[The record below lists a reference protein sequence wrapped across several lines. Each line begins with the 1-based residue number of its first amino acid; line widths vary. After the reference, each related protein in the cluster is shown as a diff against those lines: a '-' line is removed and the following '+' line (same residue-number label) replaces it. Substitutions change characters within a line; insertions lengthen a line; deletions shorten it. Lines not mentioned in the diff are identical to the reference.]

1 MNKQIKTDYMIK
13 GMIEDF
19 RKKPN
24 HKLLDQI
31 IGLKFK
37 HIRLKKDITA
47 EAVVQDNKIYFYS
60 GVNRNACVELNKKIG
75 ELEAKSLTLSNTLG
89 ILPPPIK
96 IYINSGGGTIVSG
109 IASMD
114 TMIRCKVPIETYV
127 DGFSASAATFLTVVG
142 EKRYMSRNSYML
154 VHQLSSTFWGTYS
167 NFEDEKKNLD
177 LMMKTIKDIYKKYT
191 KLPMK
196 KLDKIL
202 KHDLM
207 WDAKTCLEYGLI
219 DEIL

>member
-1 MNKQIKTDYMIK
+1 MNTHWGVKKEKTP
-13 GMIEDF
+13 
-19 RKKPN
+19 RKASN
-24 HKLLDQI
+24 TANE
-31 IGLKFK
+31 K
-37 HIRLKKDITA
+37 HIS
-47 EAVVQDNKIYFYS
+47 VQDNKIYFYS

-75 ELEAKSLTLSNTLG
+75 ELESKSLTLSKTLG

-96 IYINSGGGTIVSG
+96 IFINSGGGTIVSG

-114 TMIRCKVPIETYV
+114 TMLRCQVPIETYV

-154 VHQLSSTFWGTYS
+154 IHQLSSNFWGTYA
-167 NFEDEKKNLD
+167 NFDDEKKNLD

-196 KLDKIL
+196 ELDQML

-207 WDAKTCLEYGLI
+207 WDAETCLNYGMI
-219 DEIL
+219 DEII